1 MTKVT
6 RNGLPAAKQDVSYTY
21 DMHGWLQK
29 IVTNSFTE
37 ELYYA
42 SDEGTKYYNGNISSI
57 MWKDNTST
65 SYRGYKYTYDIA
77 NRMTAAP
84 MTREFLLRQTWTDTV
99 REWATMPT
107 AILHRSHAM
116 ARSPQA
122 MA

>member
-1 MTKVT
+1 MNHGTANSTSFRYDLDKLGRMTKVT

-57 MWKDNTST
+57 KWKDNTST

-77 NRMTAAP
+77 NRMT
-84 MTREFLLRQTWTDTV
+84 TGTYGEGISLTTNVDRY
-99 REWATMPT
+99 
-107 AILHRSHAM
+107 S
-116 ARSPQA
+116 
-122 MA
+122 